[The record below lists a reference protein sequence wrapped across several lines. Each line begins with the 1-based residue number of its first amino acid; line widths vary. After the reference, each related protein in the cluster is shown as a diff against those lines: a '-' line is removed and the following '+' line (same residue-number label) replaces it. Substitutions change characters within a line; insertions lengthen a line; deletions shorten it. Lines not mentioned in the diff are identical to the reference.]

1 MENNPFFIPS
11 PLYKEFM
18 LLDVIE
24 KNPSITQRAMSQ
36 ALNVAVSMINSY
48 LGEYEEKGYLKRIY
62 QSSKV
67 VEYKITPVGKARRKL
82 LNIWYL
88 NASQQIYASAKL
100 NISLFLENVKEK
112 GFKRLYLYGA
122 GEVAEIFIQVL
133 RYEALDLQVLG
144 IIDDDDSKHGKKLY
158 GLDVLSFSA
167 IESELDGFLISS
179 YKYQIEIF
187 NRLKERGIPEEKI
200 IGFF

>member
-24 KNPSITQRAMSQ
+24 KNPSITQRAMSLS
-36 ALNVAVSMINSY
+36 LNISVSMVNSY
-48 LGEYEEKGYLKRIY
+48 LADYEEKGYLKRIY

-67 VEYKITPVGKARRKL
+67 VEYKISLEGKARRKL

-88 NASQQIYASAKL
+88 NASQQIYASAKS
-100 NISLFLENVKEK
+100 NISVFLENVKK
-112 GFKRLYLYGA
+112 RGFKRLYLYGA

-133 RYEALDLQVLG
+133 RYEALKLQVLG
-144 IIDDDDSKHGKKLY
+144 IIDDDESKQGKKLY
-158 GLDVLSFSA
+158 GLDVLNFNSIDNAF
-167 IESELDGFLISS
+167 DGILISS
-179 YKYQIEIF
+179 YKYQIEIL
-187 NRLKERGIPEEKI
+187 NRLKERGTPEKKI

>member
-1 MENNPFFIPS
+1 
-11 PLYKEFM
+11 
-18 LLDVIE
+18 
-24 KNPSITQRAMSQ
+24 
-36 ALNVAVSMINSY
+36 
-48 LGEYEEKGYLKRIY
+48 
-62 QSSKV
+62 
-67 VEYKITPVGKARRKL
+67 VGKSRRKL

-88 NASQQIYASAKL
+88 NASQQIYASAKS
-100 NISLFLENVKEK
+100 NISFFLENVKEK

-144 IIDDDDSKHGKKLY
+144 IIDDDDSKYGKKLY

-167 IESELDGFLISS
+167 IDSEFDGVLISS
-179 YKYQIEIF
+179 YKFQIEIY
-187 NRLKERGIPEEKI
+187 NRLIERGIPEKKI